1 MPDRPAPELAA
12 AVARAIAACGAP
24 VPAETARRLVVL
36 LELIAATPVGVTTVR
51 DPLEAVERHVAD
63 ALRGLVQVDAAPPG
77 ALADVGSG
85 GGIPGLVLAA
95 ARPERR
101 AVLVESN
108 ARKAGFL
115 AEAAAAMEIAV
126 EVLAARS
133 EEVAASGSPLRD
145 ACAVVVA
152 RALAAPPVAAELCL
166 PLAAPGGRVVLW
178 IGASAEPVAI
188 GAAAGRVAGELVESS
203 GGLAVLAKR
212 GPTPAGFPRRP
223 GMAAKR
229 PLA

>member
-24 VPAETARRLVVL
+24 PYRRKTARRLVVL

-77 ALADVGSG
+77 ALAGVGSG
-85 GGIPGLVLAA
+85 GIGPRAGRRPPRA
-95 ARPERR
+95 ARAARRVRCAQGGLPGRGRRRDGDRRRGARR
-101 AVLVESN
+101 AL
-108 ARKAGFL
+108 
-115 AEAAAAMEIAV
+115 
-126 EVLAARS
+126 
-133 EEVAASGSPLRD
+133 EEVAASGGPLRD

-178 IGASAEPVAI
+178 IGASAEPTAI
-188 GAAAGRVAGELVESS
+188 AAAAERVGGALVESAD
-203 GGLAVLAKR
+203 GLAVIAKHA
-212 GPTPAGFPRRP
+212 PTPAGFPRRP